1 MRIGRQLRAGAR
13 GHAGTA
19 AALAAVDLP
28 PQVAQEYPSTL
39 SGGMAQRVLV
49 ASALIGRA
57 PLVIADEPTKGLD
70 VGRVEQTRALLAA
83 LVAKGRA
90 LLVITHDIALARA
103 LGGAVAVLREG
114 HVVEHG
120 PARAIFAAPGHAY
133 TRAWLAADPAGWRP
147 CLRCCETD
155 GPVLAANGLGFGFR
169 GAPAL
174 FGGLDLHVPRG
185 GVLGIT
191 GPSGCGK
198 TTLGN
203 ILLGL
208 RRPSAGTV
216 SWQGVDPHRDRA
228 GLKRLRR
235 RYQKLHQDPA
245 SVFLPGR
252 SLARQFADLAEIVPG
267 LALERDLPPLLDR
280 LRLDPRLLRRLVG
293 EVSGGEAQRLA
304 LARIL
309 LMKPALIV
317 ADEPTSRLDPLVQRM
332 TIALMR
338 EIVAEEDLGL
348 VLIGHDRALLAAAAD
363 ETLELAG

>member
-1 MRIGRQLRAGAR
+1 M
-13 GHAGTA
+13 
-19 AALAAVDLP
+19 
-28 PQVAQEYPSTL
+28 
-39 SGGMAQRVLV
+39 
-49 ASALIGRA
+49 
-57 PLVIADEPTKGLD
+57 
-70 VGRVEQTRALLAA
+70 
-83 LVAKGRA
+83 
-90 LLVITHDIALARA
+90 
-103 LGGAVAVLREG
+103 
-114 HVVEHG
+114 
-120 PARAIFAAPGHAY
+120 
-133 TRAWLAADPAGWRP
+133 
-147 CLRCCETD
+147 
-155 GPVLAANGLGFGFR
+155 
-169 GAPAL
+169 
-174 FGGLDLHVPRG
+174 PRG

-216 SWQGVDPHRDRA
+216 SWQGVDPHRDPA
-228 GLKRLRR
+228 ALTRLRR

-252 SLARQFADLAEIVPG
+252 SLARQFADLAEIIPG

-332 TIALMR
+332 TIALLR